1 MRLGYDATASAF
13 LRSNRVNSSVR
24 FALLLLL
31 TLASVPIPLR
41 AQSPAKTTS
50 AKTARGSVS
59 GRITVK
65 EKPAQGIVV
74 GLRKANTGNIEAFQ
88 KATTDQDGVYR
99 ITNVAPG
106 TYEVTPAAA
115 AYVVADTNPSR
126 GKNVVVGEGED
137 VEDIN
142 FAMVRGGVITG
153 KVTNAD
159 GRPLIQQSVFLYR
172 AGDFTQTQLR
182 QISPAGNTA
191 TDDRGVYRFF
201 GLAAGSYKVASGR
214 GDELSTFT
222 FIPGHNNYRQVFHPD
237 VTDQAKAAIIEVRE
251 ASEAANVDITLGR
264 AVRTFSVSGRIVI
277 GESGEPAANF
287 RFGLQRTSGD
297 RFEIVDGGGSS
308 NSRGD
313 FAVDGLMPGRYSMY
327 VLNQNQI
334 TDLRADGTVFEIVDQ
349 DVNGITIK
357 LTKGASVSG
366 TIVLE
371 NEDKRAFAKLL
382 EMKLTG
388 YISALPG
395 APMIPQAFISP
406 IGPDGSFRLTGLPP
420 GTVNLNLHDRTGF
433 GEPKGFM
440 VSRLENSGVT
450 IRGLEVKDGD
460 QLTGVRVYVTYG
472 TATIRGTVNLDRSQ
486 APEGSRMFARLAKV
500 GPPMTMIASAM
511 VDARGHFVFEG
522 IPAGVYEVAVTLAA
536 PGQRMR
542 PQAAK
547 QQITVQDGAA
557 TDVSLTIEFPAPPKP

>member
-1 MRLGYDATASAF
+1 MS
-13 LRSNRVNSSVR
+13 SSVR

-31 TLASVPIPLR
+31 TLASVAIPLR
-41 AQSPAKTTS
+41 AQSPAKTTA

-59 GRITVK
+59 GRITIK
-65 EKPAQGIVV
+65 DKPAQGVVV
-74 GLRKANTGNIEAFQ
+74 GLRKANTGNVEAFQ
-88 KATTDQDGVYR
+88 RATTDQDGLYR

-106 TYEVTPAAA
+106 TYEVTLAAP

-126 GKNVVVGEGED
+126 AKSVVVGEGED

-142 FAMVRGGVITG
+142 FSMVRGGVITG

-214 GDELSTFT
+214 GDELSTYI
-222 FIPGHNNYRQVFHPD
+222 FIPGHNNYRQIFHPD
-237 VTDQAKAAIIEVRE
+237 VTDQAKATIIEVRE
-251 ASEAANVDITLGR
+251 AGEAANVDITLGR
-264 AVRTFSVSGRIVI
+264 AVRTFSVSGRIVN
-277 GESGEPAANF
+277 GESGEPAANL
-287 RFGLQRTSGD
+287 RFGLQHTSGD
-297 RFEIVDGGGSS
+297 RIEIVDGGGSS
-308 NSRGD
+308 NGRGD

-327 VLNQNQI
+327 LPNQA
-334 TDLRADGTVFEIVDQ
+334 TDLRADGTVFEIVDH

-357 LTKGASVSG
+357 LTKGASVLG

-371 NEDKRAFAKLL
+371 NEDKRAVAKLV

-388 YISALPG
+388 YISAPPG
-395 APMIPQAFISP
+395 APMIPQAFSSS
-406 IGPDGSFRLTGLPP
+406 IGPDGSFRLTGLPA
-420 GTVNLNLHDRTGF
+420 GTVNLNLHDVTSF
-433 GEPKGFM
+433 GEAKGFLI
-440 VSRLENSGVT
+440 SRVENNNVPQP
-450 IRGLEVKDGD
+450 RGIEVKDGD

-472 TATIRGTVNLDRSQ
+472 TAAVRGTVNLDRSQ

-500 GPPMTMIASAM
+500 GPPMLPIASAM
-511 VDARGHFVFEG
+511 VDARGHFLFEG
-522 IPAGVYEVAVTLAA
+522 IPAGLYEVAVTLMA

-547 QQITVQDGAA
+547 QQITVQDGIA
-557 TDVSLTIEFPAPPKP
+557 TDVSLTIEFPTPPKP

>member
-1 MRLGYDATASAF
+1 MS
-13 LRSNRVNSSVR
+13 SSVR

-31 TLASVPIPLR
+31 TLASVAIPLR
-41 AQSPAKTTS
+41 AQSPAKTTP

-65 EKPAQGIVV
+65 EKPAQGVVV
-74 GLRKANTGNIEAFQ
+74 GLRKANTGKIEAFQ
-88 KATTDQDGVYR
+88 KATTDPDGLYR

-106 TYEVTPAAA
+106 TYEVTPAAP

-126 GKNVVVGEGED
+126 AKNVVVGEGED

-142 FAMVRGGVITG
+142 FSMVRGGVITG
-153 KVTNAD
+153 RVTNAD

-237 VTDQAKAAIIEVRE
+237 VTDQAKATIVEVRE
-251 ASEAANVDITLGR
+251 GGEAANVDITLGR
-264 AVRTFSVSGRIVI
+264 AVRTFSVNGRIVN
-277 GESGEPAANF
+277 GESGEPVANL
-287 RFGLQRTSGD
+287 RFGLQRTSTE
-297 RFEIVDGGGSS
+297 RLEIVDGGGSS

-327 VLNQNQI
+327 LVNQNPGL
-334 TDLRADGTVFEIVDQ
+334 DLRAEGTIFEIVDQ
-349 DVNGITIK
+349 DVNGITIR

-371 NEDKRAFAKLL
+371 NEDKRAFAKLA

-388 YISALPG
+388 YMSPPPG
-395 APMIPQAFISP
+395 VPMIPQAFTSP
-406 IGPDGSFRLTGLPP
+406 IGADGSFRLTGLPP
-420 GTVNLNLHDRTGF
+420 GTVNLNLNDGTGF
-433 GEPKGFM
+433 GESKGFM
-440 VSRLENSGVT
+440 VSRVENNSVPLL
-450 IRGLEVKDGD
+450 RGIEVKDGD
-460 QLTGVRVYVTYG
+460 QLTGIRIYVTYG
-472 TATIRGTVNLDRSQ
+472 TAVVRGTVNLDRSQ

-500 GPPMTMIASAM
+500 GPPMSAIASAM

-522 IPAGVYEVAVTLAA
+522 IPAGVYEVAVTLMA

-557 TDVSLTIEFPAPPKP
+557 IDVSLTIEFPAPPKP